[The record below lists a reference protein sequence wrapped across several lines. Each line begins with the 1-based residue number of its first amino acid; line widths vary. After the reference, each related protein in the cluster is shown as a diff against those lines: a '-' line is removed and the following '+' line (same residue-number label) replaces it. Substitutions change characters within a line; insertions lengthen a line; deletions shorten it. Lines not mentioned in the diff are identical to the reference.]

1 MRVRLVA
8 WGDDESNT
16 CDVQCPASRKHR
28 PTPVCEGDLEC
39 PVSRKRLPCPTVN
52 AAFQAKG
59 LDAWRVDPEY
69 SFKLSGVDPASTP
82 EAPGERSKTDAG
94 SVELRKRLKAVH
106 DRFMAEKE
114 RSVLLVLQAM
124 DGGGKDGTVKSLY
137 LGMHPVG
144 AEVTSWGVPS
154 EDELDHD
161 FLWRIHH
168 RLPARGKVGIFNRSH
183 YEDVLAVRVRKLK
196 PPSVWQHRYS
206 IINNFEEGLVA
217 EGTTVVK
224 VMLHISRQEQAN
236 RLQARIDRPDKR
248 WKFRLGDLED
258 RQLWPSYQR
267 AYDDVIERTSTE
279 HAPWFVVPADKK
291 WYRDFAVLTI
301 LTNVLETMTPA
312 YPPRLDLDGVVVPGA
327 VREVPVEKAPKA
339 AKEPKE
345 RNVPEESD
353 AAITD
358 A

>member
-1 MRVRLVA
+1 
-8 WGDDESNT
+8 
-16 CDVQCPASRKHR
+16 
-28 PTPVCEGDLEC
+28 
-39 PVSRKRLPCPTVN
+39 VS
-52 AAFQAKG
+52 AAFQANG

-69 SFKLSGVDPASTP
+69 SFKLSSVDPASTP
-82 EAPGERSKTDAG
+82 EAPGERSKTDAA
-94 SVELRKRLKAVH
+94 SVELRKRLKVVQ
-106 DRFMAEKE
+106 DRFMAEKQ

-154 EDELDHD
+154 EDELAQD

-168 RLPARGKVGIFNRSH
+168 RLPAKGKVGIFNRSH

-196 PPSVWQHRYS
+196 PPSVWQNRYS
-206 IINNFEEGLVA
+206 IINNFEAGLVA

-236 RLQARIDRPDKR
+236 RLQARVDRLDKR

-267 AYDDVIERTSTE
+267 AYDDAIENTSTQ

-301 LTNVLETMTPA
+301 LTNIMETLKPA
-312 YPPRLDLDGVVVPGA
+312 YPPRHDLDGVVVPGA
-327 VREVPVEKAPKA
+327 VSGVEAEKTPKPPKAPKAPKA
-339 AKEPKE
+339 AK
-345 RNVPEESD
+345 
-353 AAITD
+353 AANEQRED
-358 A
+358 LG